1 MRERPGAAVAAVV
14 AAAAAA
20 ALLAV
25 LVGAGVARGGES
37 LVAVSL
43 PAGGAVVAP
52 NAPVV
57 LEASDSVDRL
67 TVTARVGKKVV
78 AADLE
83 RWLQL
88 GGERAGSYYLLRPKA
103 PWAAG
108 AAIGLTVSVYPG
120 KLSAKVG
127 AERDTAPPVA
137 GAIGTP
143 RLLKGK
149 TRFGTE
155 EEHLLVEFG
164 PMKDAAPIVCLRLR
178 MVDAAAAAAGRD
190 PRASEPEGATPS
202 GVASL
207 FYLASA
213 TPTCVAAGAVVDPS
227 GNLTALPGAACAK
240 GLPAALTKPV
250 EKPCARPTYVDHD
263 FDGVDL

>member
-1 MRERPGAAVAAVV
+1 MRERLGVAAAVAA
-14 AAAAAA
+14 A
-20 ALLAV
+20 LAV
-25 LVGAGVARGGES
+25 LVAAGVARGGES

-83 RWLQL
+83 RWPEL

-137 GAIGTP
+137 GAISTP

-149 TRFGTE
+149 TRYGTE
-155 EEHLLVEFG
+155 EEHLLVELG
-164 PMKDAAPIVCLRLR
+164 PMKDAAPIVCIRLRL
-178 MVDAAAAAAGRD
+178 VDAPAAAAGRD
-190 PRASEPEGATPS
+190 ARPVEVEGATPA

-207 FYLASA
+207 FSLASA
-213 TPTCVAAGAVVDPS
+213 TPTCVAGGAVVDPS
-227 GNLTALPGAACAK
+227 GNLAALPGAACAK
-240 GLPAALTKPV
+240 ALPAALTKPV
-250 EKPCARPTYVDHD
+250 ARPCAPRAYDDT
-263 FDGVDL
+263 DL